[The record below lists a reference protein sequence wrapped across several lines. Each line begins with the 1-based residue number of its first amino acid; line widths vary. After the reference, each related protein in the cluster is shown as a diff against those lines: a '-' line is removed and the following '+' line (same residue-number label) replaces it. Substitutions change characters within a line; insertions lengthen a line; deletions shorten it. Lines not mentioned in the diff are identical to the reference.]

1 MTTLSY
7 GMPDPEARKKIVRAP
22 EPTLPS
28 SVPITSMLRFKDAR
42 YARHAS
48 YEQARVLF
56 SKVGPF
62 LRSSRSIPSETMSLE
77 DFLSLVPPL
86 PPEIEAAD
94 ASSTEAVVLVCAGL
108 PLDALAC
115 VAQVAV
121 MDSRRIYADLYELQP
136 AGRAPSSFWL
146 YWMIAHSGSRS
157 QGVRP
162 DDARL
167 TYQPRFGGKFC
178 VLTASQ
184 ALCWWIQDKEVIQP
198 GPENGHVIDV
208 SGTIGL
214 SAAHLE
220 KLAAGKKFTRQTVWF
235 GHDRRDAL
243 VATLGVI
250 SEQNSCDSCGS
261 AYFMQTSALSIRPL
275 TIQESLQR
283 IPPFQAPGA

>member
-1 MTTLSY
+1 MSTLSY
-7 GMPDPEARKKIVRAP
+7 GMPDPDARKKIVRAP
-22 EPTLPS
+22 ELTLPS

-42 YARHAS
+42 YARQAS
-48 YEQARVLF
+48 YQQARVLF

-62 LRSSRSIPSETMSLE
+62 LRSHSAHPGTMSFE
-77 DFLSLVPPL
+77 DFLALVPPL
-86 PPEIEAAD
+86 PPEIDAANP
-94 ASSTEAVVLVCAGL
+94 SSTEAVVLVCAGL
-108 PLDALAC
+108 PLHALAC

-121 MDSRRIYADLYELQP
+121 MDSSRTYADLYELQP
-136 AGRAPSSFWL
+136 AGRSARSFWL

-167 TYQPRFGGKFC
+167 TYPPRLGGKFC
-178 VLTASQ
+178 VLNATQ

-198 GPENGHVIDV
+198 GPRDGHVIDV

-214 SAAHLE
+214 SAAHLS
-220 KLAAGKKFTRQTVWF
+220 KLAAGKKFVRQTVWF

-250 SEQNSCDSCGS
+250 SEQTSCDSCGS
-261 AYFMQTSALSIRPL
+261 AYFMQTSALSMRPL
-275 TIQESLQR
+275 TIEESIQR
-283 IPPFQAPGA
+283 IPTFQAPGA

>member
-7 GMPDPEARKKIVRAP
+7 GMPDPDARKKIVRAP

-42 YARHAS
+42 YARDAS
-48 YEQARVLF
+48 YQQARVLF

-62 LRSSRSIPSETMSLE
+62 LRSHSVPSEAMSFE

-86 PPEIEAAD
+86 PPEIDAAD
-94 ASSTEAVVLVCAGL
+94 PSSTEAVVLVCAGL
-108 PLDALAC
+108 PLHALAG

-121 MDSRRIYADLYELQP
+121 MDPSRIYADLYELQP
-136 AGRAPSSFWL
+136 TGRAPGSFWL
-146 YWMIAHSGSRS
+146 YWMIAHSGERT

-214 SAAHLE
+214 SASHL
-220 KLAAGKKFTRQTVWF
+220 KQLAAGKKFIRQTVWV

-250 SEQNSCDSCGS
+250 SEKSRCGSCGS
-261 AYFMQTSALSIRPL
+261 AYFLKTSALSIRPL
-275 TIQESLQR
+275 TIEESIKR
-283 IPPFQAPGA
+283 VPTFQAPGA